1 MKHKKIISILLA
13 ILFVMLCSLPAFAVS
28 EAEVEA
34 AVAAQGKEA
43 VSGNLFIWFLCA
55 IAFLKVS
62 TKLDSFM
69 QALGLGVGRP
79 QGSLLTEALMAMRG
93 MEFGK
98 ALGGI
103 VGGKPGGHHGGGH
116 TSAAPASMSCGLS
129 GVVGRHLETQT
140 AGVMGGVSNGG
151 LASSI
156 GGSMYHGSL
165 GKEGGFAS
173 RVIGSVAT
181 GENPGV
187 ISGDAASEALSGY
200 FGTSGDALSEPIPGS
215 PGAGVGSEESTMD
228 GIPDTTLAMDG
239 SEPIPVSS
247 SEDIGAASSAV
258 GGNYSDGESASI
270 PTSPS
275 IQQAAM
281 NRVLSGQMGNPTRD
295 VEIGGG
301 KITGREV
308 IPGRGQI
315 QFAIYN
321 ASQFEK
327 PSGHYTTQT
336 SLDGQKWYK
345 VYASSAVEKTPT
357 TKDDK
362 GHYQYDERKVAQ
374 LPKAPARRRS

>member
-1 MKHKKIISILLA
+1 MKHKKIISVILA
-13 ILFVMLCSLPAFAVS
+13 IPFVMLCSLPAFAVS

-34 AVAAQGKEA
+34 AVASQGKEA

-103 VGGKPGGHHGGGH
+103 VGGKMGSHHGGGRA
-116 TSAAPASMSCGLS
+116 SATPASLSGGLA
-129 GVVGRHLETQT
+129 GVVGRHLENQT
-140 AGVMGGVSNGG
+140 ANAMGGVSSGG

-187 ISGDAASEALSGY
+187 ISGDTASEALGGY
-200 FGTSGDALSEPIPGS
+200 FGTTSDALSEPIPGS
-215 PGAGVGSEESTMD
+215 PGDDIGNDAPTMES
-228 GIPDTTLAMDG
+228 IPDTQLAMDG

-247 SEDIGAASSAV
+247 EDSGAVS
-258 GGNYSDGESASI
+258 GGGSFSGGEAGTI

-281 NRVLSGQMGNPTRD
+281 SRVLSGQMGNPTRD

-315 QFAIYN
+315 QFAMYN

-357 TKDDK
+357 TKNDR